1 MFKNIKSLYK
11 INISNKKIITYM
23 KFTQRL
29 VEKYGD
35 SCLHFAVCAWLT
47 ALLSPFGWV
56 GVIIGFLISCIISYI
71 KEKYLDVV
79 FEKNDL
85 YGGILGSLTSIILF
99 AIISIFI

>member
-1 MFKNIKSLYK
+1 
-11 INISNKKIITYM
+11 M

-71 KEKYLDVV
+71 KEKYLDII

-85 YGGILGSLTSIILF
+85 YGGILGSLTSVILY
-99 AIISIFI
+99 AIITIFI